1 MDISIAERARQQ
13 PGQSIY
19 TLALN
24 LSGGTNINT
33 HQHPEGQLLFAPT
46 GVLAV
51 TTSAGCWV
59 VPGGHGLWI
68 PANEPHWTRTIGTS
82 RIETVY
88 LSEERSAGLPVTCTL
103 IGISALVQE
112 LISAVLRVTPDGSQ
126 ERRNYHLM
134 ALLVEELVAAPTSS
148 RLLPIPGSDRLKD
161 LCRAISANAAL
172 DWGLTECAAFL
183 GINMKT
189 VQRWFQTDLGIS
201 FGEWRKLVRLFV
213 ALEHLALG
221 KSVLEVSLDAGYSSP
236 SAFSAMFRREFGM
249 SPSAFIGSHN
259 KMANP

>member
-1 MDISIAERARQQ
+1 MDICISEMARQH

-19 TLALN
+19 TLALD
-24 LSGGTNINT
+24 LSSGTSINI

-51 TTSAGCWV
+51 TTNAGCWV
-59 VPGGHGLWI
+59 VPSGHGLWI

-82 RIETVY
+82 RIRTVY
-88 LSEERSAGLPVTCTL
+88 LSDERSAGLPVACTL
-103 IGISALVQE
+103 IGISTLLQE
-112 LISAVLRVTPDGSQ
+112 LISAVLLVTVHSSQ
-126 ERRNYHLM
+126 KSRDYHLM

-148 RLLPIPGSDRLKD
+148 KLLPIPASNRLKD
-161 LCRAISANAAL
+161 LCRAISANATL
-172 DWGLTECAAFL
+172 DWGLAECALFL

-189 VQRWFQTDLGIS
+189 VQRWFQTDMSIS
-201 FGEWRKLVRLFV
+201 FGEWRKQVRLFV
-213 ALEHLALG
+213 ALENLALG

-249 SPSAFIGSHN
+249 SPSAFQKI
-259 KMANP
+259 